1 MRRSWKLTLAAA
13 GATAAAVVPPAVVP
27 GAWPGGARDAS
38 GAAGRGRWVLLDHE
52 GFDRPLKVDE
62 SPWRIDPQGP
72 GSPWHVDAFDDDGDA
87 WKKISGP
94 LFARQLATLNVF
106 RKRVAFGREGW
117 LTAEVAAVDKDRD
130 GRPDSRP
137 GLSTASLPGGQRAA
151 RISEPSWDAGVLIR
165 PTRPLPPRYRVEMTL
180 RGIDFGGERGGTF
193 DYDSKHNGYTREP
206 CKTRYPWT
214 FQGALPGKS
223 RCDYPDVTRENGFY
237 YLTIL
242 DYRNPAPH
250 GNPGIHYRRKV
261 IMDGYYSDDQRWKDA
276 GTCNPK
282 TRKIYRTFDGTFNG
296 VNALFVRGD
305 KFREAANNNIS
316 NEYYIKTACGNVSM
330 DQPYG
335 PGGKF
340 RQHLTSAELRPELLP
355 KASYRFAIERD
366 RTGYTLEM
374 SGPFL
379 NTGQTTLR
387 VHHDFV
393 EDGRPI
399 WHYNQTP
406 GEYDGRFERTLKHTG
421 PAGTYTTEHSWPKGS
436 AYPDSFIIGDPHLNY
451 YEGSA
456 YVDDIRL
463 YVPGEERR

>member
-1 MRRSWKLTLAAA
+1 MSRRWKAALAAA
-13 GATAAAVVPPAVVP
+13 GSIAAVTAWPVAAGTAASGTSGRAD
-27 GAWPGGARDAS
+27 GGE
-38 GAAGRGRWVLLDHE
+38 RWVLVRHE
-52 GFDRPLKVDE
+52 GFDRSPGVDRA
-62 SPWRIDPQGP
+62 PWRRDPHGP
-72 GSPWHVDAFDDDGDA
+72 RSPWHVDAFDDDGEA
-87 WKKISGP
+87 WKAISGP
-94 LFARQLATLNVF
+94 LFARQLGRFGVF
-106 RKRVAFGREGW
+106 RKRVAFGRDGW

-137 GLSTASLPGGQRAA
+137 GLSAATLPDGQRVA
-151 RISEPSWDAGVLIR
+151 RIHEPSWDAGVLIR

-180 RGIDFGGERGGTF
+180 RGIDFGGKRGGTF
-193 DYDSKHNGYTREP
+193 DYDGKHNGYTREP

-214 FQGALPGKS
+214 FQGALPGKT
-223 RCDYPDVTRENGFY
+223 RCEYPDVTRENGFY

-242 DYRNPAPH
+242 DYATPAPH

-261 IMDGYYSDDQRWKDA
+261 IMDGYYSDDDRWKNA
-276 GTCNPK
+276 GTCDPR
-282 TRKIYRTFDGTFNG
+282 TGRIYRTFEGTFNG
-296 VNALFVRGD
+296 VNALFARGD
-305 KFREAANNNIS
+305 RFRETANNNVS
-316 NEYYIKTACGNVSM
+316 NEYYIKTRCGNVSM
-330 DQPYG
+330 DGPYG
-335 PGGKF
+335 PGGRF
-340 RQHLTSAELRPELLP
+340 RGHLTSAELRPELLP
-355 KASYRFAIERD
+355 KAAYRFAVERD

-379 NTGQTTLR
+379 HIGQATLR

-406 GEYDGRFERTLKHTG
+406 GEYDGRFDRRLTHTG
-421 PAGTYTTEHSWPKGS
+421 PAGTYTTEHTWPKGS

-463 YVPGEERR
+463 YVPENRPRA

>member
-1 MRRSWKLTLAAA
+1 MRGRWKITVAAAGVAA
-13 GATAAAVVPPAVVP
+13 GATAAASA
-27 GAWPGGARDAS
+27 AWPA
-38 GAAGRGRWVLLDHE
+38 AAGTASDRTGPWVLMAQE
-52 GFDRPLKVDE
+52 GFDRPLRIDGAT
-62 SPWRIDPQGP
+62 WRLDPQGP
-72 GSPWHVDAFDDDGDA
+72 HSPWNVDAFDDDGEA
-87 WKKISGP
+87 WTKISGP
-94 LFARQLATLNVF
+94 LFKKQLATLNVF
-106 RKRVAFGREGW
+106 RKRVEFGRGGW
-117 LTAEVAAVDKDRD
+117 LTAEIAAVDKDRD

-137 GLSTASLPGGQRAA
+137 GLSSASLPGGQKVA

-180 RGIDFGGERGGTF
+180 RGIDFGGKRHGTF
-193 DYDSKHNGYTREP
+193 DYGGKHNGYRREP

-223 RCDYPDVTRENGFY
+223 RCQYPDVTRENGFY

-242 DYRNPAPH
+242 DYATPAPH

-261 IMDGYYSDDQRWKDA
+261 IMDGYYSDDARWKNA

-282 TRKIYRTFDGTFNG
+282 TGKIYRTFDGTFNG
-296 VNALFVRGD
+296 INALFVRGD

-330 DQPYG
+330 DEPYG
-335 PGGKF
+335 PGGRFKE
-340 RQHLTSAELRPELLP
+340 HLASAEIRPELMP
-355 KASYRFAIERD
+355 KAAYRFAVERD
-366 RTGYTLEM
+366 ATGYTLEM

-379 NTGQTTLR
+379 HIGQATLR

-406 GEYDGRFERTLKHTG
+406 GEYDGRFDRRLLHKG
-421 PAGTYTTEHSWPKGS
+421 PAGTYVTEHTWPKGS

-463 YVPGEERR
+463 YVPKDAK

>member
-1 MRRSWKLTLAAA
+1 MLNRTWKTTLVTCATVVA
-13 GATAAAVVPPAVVP
+13 ATAVPA
-27 GAWPGGARDAS
+27 AS
-38 GAAGRGRWVLLDHE
+38 GAASERWVLLDHE
-52 GFDRPLKVDE
+52 GFDRPLKVDAA
-62 SPWRIDPQGP
+62 PWRLDPQGRD
-72 GSPWHVDAFDDDGDA
+72 SPWHVDPFDDDGEA
-87 WKKISGP
+87 WTKISGP
-94 LFARQLATLNVF
+94 LFARQLDTLNIF
-106 RKRVAFGREGW
+106 RKRVRFGHDGW
-117 LTAEVAAVDKDRD
+117 LTAEIAAVDKNRD

-137 GLSTASLPGGQRAA
+137 GLSTASLPGGQKAA

-180 RGIDFGGERGGTF
+180 RGIDFGGKRGGTF
-193 DYDSKHNGYTREP
+193 HYDGKHNGYAP
-206 CKTRYPWT
+206 GACKTRYPWT

-223 RCDYPDVTRENGFY
+223 RCEYPDVTRENGFY

-242 DYRNPAPH
+242 DYATPAPH

-261 IMDGYYSDDQRWKDA
+261 IMDGYYADDARWTNA
-276 GTCNPK
+276 GTCNPR
-282 TRKIYRTFDGTFNG
+282 TRQIYRTFDGTFNG
-296 VNALFVRGD
+296 INALFVRGD
-305 KFREAANNNIS
+305 KFREKSNNNIS

-330 DQPYG
+330 DKPYG

-340 RQHLTSAELRPELLP
+340 QQHLTSAEIRPELLP
-355 KASYRFAIERD
+355 RSSYRFAIERD

-379 NTGQTTLR
+379 HTGQTTLR

-406 GEYDGRFERTLKHTG
+406 GEYDGRFDRRLKHIG
-421 PAGTYTTEHSWPKGS
+421 PAGTYTTEHTWPKGS

-463 YVPGEERR
+463 YVPRND

>member
-1 MRRSWKLTLAAA
+1 MTGRRAWKA
-13 GATAAAVVPPAVVP
+13 AAAVVGAVVVACAP
-27 GAWPGGARDAS
+27 AAWPAAGGAAS
-38 GAAGRGRWVLLDHE
+38 GSPTGRWTLVAHE
-52 GFDRPLKVDE
+52 GFDRPLRVDRA
-62 SPWRIDPQGP
+62 PWRLDPQGP
-72 GSPWHVDAFDDDGDA
+72 RSPWHVDAFDDDGEA
-87 WKKISGP
+87 WRKISGS
-94 LFARQLATLNVF
+94 LFERQLATLNVF
-106 RKRVAFGREGW
+106 RKRVAFGRRGW

-137 GLSTASLPGGQRAA
+137 GLSTAALPDGRRVA

-180 RGIDFGGERGGTF
+180 RGIDFGGERGGRF
-193 DYDSKHNGYTREP
+193 DYGGKHNGYTRKP

-214 FQGALPGKS
+214 FQGALPGGT

-242 DYRNPAPH
+242 DYATPAPH

-261 IMDGYYSDDQRWKDA
+261 IMDGYYSDDDRWKNA

-282 TRKIYRTFDGTFNG
+282 TGRIYRTFDGTFNG
-296 VNALFVRGD
+296 VNALFARGD
-305 KFREAANNNIS
+305 RFREAANNNVS

-330 DQPYG
+330 DEPYG
-335 PGGKF
+335 PGRRF
-340 RQHLTSAELRPELLP
+340 RGHLTSAELRPELLP
-355 KASYRFAIERD
+355 KAAYRFAVERG

-379 NTGQTTLR
+379 HVGQTTLR
-387 VHHDFV
+387 VHHRFV

-406 GEYDGRFERTLKHTG
+406 GEYDGRFDRRLTHRG
-421 PAGTYTTEHSWPKGS
+421 PAGTYTTEHSWPEGS

-463 YVPGEERR
+463 YVPRDDR